1 MCELQISVR
10 AQISILKEEGYTER
24 SIAECLSVSKTAVH
38 NTITRLQQTGSL
50 TSRKRSGRQK
60 CTSMQTDRLI
70 HRTCTNSPMSSSTVI
85 QHNLPSFVTVSSRT
99 IRRRL
104 SSDCN
109 LHARRPSI
117 KPRLSA
123 KNIKDR
129 IAFCQKHKDWTALD

>member
-1 MCELQISVR
+1 MCELQISVL

-24 SIAECLSVSKTAVH
+24 SIAERLSVSKTAVH

-50 TSRKRSGRQK
+50 TSRKRSGRPK

-70 HRTCTNSPMSSSTVI
+70 QRTCTNSPMSSSTVI
-85 QHNLPSFVTVSSRT
+85 QHNLPSSVTVSSRT
-99 IRRRL
+99 IRQRL
-104 SSDCN
+104 SSDFN
-109 LHARRPSI
+109 LHAWRPSI

-129 IAFCQKHKDWTALD
+129 IAFYQKHKD